1 MERED
6 AVAKLSHEK
15 EELLEELKGARS
27 GQDRSAEEVGCL
39 VACLAY
45 SGRAEE
51 RRRLRWRVL
60 LACWLICGRC

>member
-27 GQDRSAEEVGCL
+27 GQDRSAEEVGCP
-39 VACLAY
+39 LASLLAF
-45 SGRAEE
+45 SGRQEKTKNFGYVS
-51 RRRLRWRVL
+51 WVVF
-60 LACWLICGRC
+60 WLVW